1 MLDKILNERWWLQLL
16 ADAQR
21 WADRNIFDWGVLLQL
36 GIVVLT
42 ALIAWFVART
52 GRKYVE
58 AWSEKAHASIQL
70 VIRTVKPLVP
80 PIIWLALMWFAV
92 VVAEAAEWPHRLMTL
107 VVSLLTA
114 WIVIRMAVQLLRN
127 RSLARAVA
135 VVAWSLAALNIL
147 GLLDPTMKML
157 DETGISLG
165 DVRISALAVLKGIA
179 LMAILLWGATLVARI
194 LETRINK
201 VESLTPSVQ
210 VLISKGARILL
221 IILAIT
227 MALGSV
233 GIDLTAFAVFSG
245 AVGVGVGFGL
255 QKVVSNLIS
264 GVILLLDRSIKPGD
278 VIVVKDTYGWI
289 NSMNARYASVVT
301 RDGTEHLLPN
311 ELLITEP
318 VENWTHSNRQVRLK
332 IPFGVSYNEDPHRV
346 VKIALEAAA
355 AKSRVLER
363 PEPKCLLREFGD
375 NSVNL
380 ELRIWIADSQNGVSN
395 IKSDVMLELWDRLRD
410 GGVEIP
416 FPQRD
421 IHVKSWDAA
430 IPSAQDVEDREA
442 EAKAERMARAK
453 EAAEAAEAAAE
464 MDAAKESGEGPAK
477 P

>member
-1 MLDKILNERWWLQLL
+1 MLDKLLNEKWWLRLL

-21 WADRNIFDWGVLLQL
+21 WADRNILDWAVLIQL
-36 GIVVLT
+36 GVVILA
-42 ALIAWFVART
+42 ALLAWLLSST
-52 GRKYVE
+52 GRKHVE
-58 AWSEKAHASIQL
+58 AWAEKSHDRVQL
-70 VIRTVKPLVP
+70 AVRTVKPLIA
-80 PIIWLALMWFAV
+80 PIIWLGLMWFAV
-92 VVAEAAEWPHRLMTL
+92 VVAEASKWPHRLMTL

-114 WIVIRMAVQLLRN
+114 WIVIRLAVQLLRN
-127 RSLARAVA
+127 RALAR
-135 VVAWSLAALNIL
+135 VVAAIAWSVAALNIV
-147 GLLDPTMKML
+147 GLLDPTLKML
-157 DETGISLG
+157 DTTGVSLG
-165 DVRISALAVLKGIA
+165 EVRISALAVLKGAA
-179 LMAILLWGATLVARI
+179 LLAILLWAATLAARL
-194 LETRINK
+194 LESRVNK
-201 VESLTPSVQ
+201 VESLTPSVR
-210 VLISKGARILL
+210 VLISKGSRILL

-278 VIVVKDTYGWI
+278 VIAVKDTYGWI

-318 VENWTHSNRQVRLK
+318 VENWTHSNSRVRLK

-355 AKSRVLER
+355 AKSRVLSQ
-363 PEPKCLLREFGD
+363 PAPKCLLREFGD

-410 GGVEIP
+410 AGVEIP

-421 IHVKSWDAA
+421 IHVKSWNAA
-430 IPSAQDVEDREA
+430 IPSQADIEDREA
-442 EAKAERMARAK
+442 EERAERMARAK
-453 EAAEAAEAAAE
+453 EAAEAAEAGAGKDTG
-464 MDAAKESGEGPAK
+464 DAPK
-477 P
+477 PGS